1 MPQDQF
7 LRGVGF
13 VAASMFLFA
22 VMDALARVLIQGYP
36 LAQILWLRFGIFLA
50 FAILLIGP
58 RNLRAACRSAAPGL
72 QLVRSLALVFEIGI
86 FIFAFRFLPI
96 GDVHAVAA
104 AAPLIVLALCGT
116 VLRERVP
123 LAVWFA
129 VAAGCVGVLVIVRP
143 GFKEIHW
150 YHLIPVIA
158 TISWGVYQTLV
169 RLVGTRDSAHTTLIW
184 TATIGFV
191 CTSFVG
197 PWTWKA
203 PDAKGWG
210 LLLAAGV
217 LGAMAHYLLIKA
229 YQACSAPRL
238 QPFGYTLVV
247 WAIAV
252 GWLGLGEFPDEIT
265 LLGAAIIVAAG
276 LFALSREMKRG

>member
-1 MPQDQF
+1 MPQDRY
-7 LRGVGF
+7 LAGVGF
-13 VAASMFLFA
+13 VAAAMFLFA
-22 VMDALARVLIQGYP
+22 VMDALARVLIQAYP
-36 LAQILWLRFGIFLA
+36 LPQILWLRFAIFLA
-50 FAILLIGP
+50 FAVALIGP
-58 RNLRAACRSAAPGL
+58 VRVGQAFRSKAPVL

-86 FIFAFRFLPI
+86 FIFAFRYLPI

-104 AAPLIVLALCGT
+104 AAPLIVLALSGT
-116 VLRERVP
+116 VLKERVP
-123 LAVWFA
+123 LAVWLA
-129 VAAGCVGVLVIVRP
+129 VLVGCIGVLVIVRP
-143 GFKEIHW
+143 GFQEIRW

-169 RLVGTRDSAHTTLIW
+169 RLVGTKDSAHTTLIW

-197 PWTWKA
+197 PWFWVA

-217 LGAMAHYLLIKA
+217 LGAFAHYLLIKA

-247 WAIAV
+247 WAILV
-252 GWLGLGEFPDEIT
+252 GWLGLGEFPEEIV
-265 LLGAAIIVAAG
+265 LIGAAIVVAAG
-276 LFALSREMKRG
+276 LFALSREMRRG

>member
-1 MPQDQF
+1 MPQDNF

-13 VAASMFLFA
+13 VATSMFLFA
-22 VMDALARVLIQGYP
+22 VMDALARVLIQSYP
-36 LAQILWLRFGIFLA
+36 LAQILWLRFAFFLA
-50 FAILLIGP
+50 FAALLIGP
-58 RNLRAACRSAAPGL
+58 RNLRAAYRSAVPGL
-72 QLVRSLALVFEIGI
+72 QLIRSLALVFEIGI
-86 FIFAFRFLPI
+86 FIFAFRYLPI

-104 AAPLIVLALCGT
+104 AAPLIVLALSGA
-116 VLRERVP
+116 VLKERVP

-129 VAAGCVGVLVIVRP
+129 VLVGCVGVLVIVRP
-143 GFKEIHW
+143 GFKEILW

-169 RLVGTRDSAHTTLIW
+169 RLVGTKDSPHTTLIW
-184 TATIGFV
+184 TATVGFV

-197 PWTWKA
+197 PWTWIA
-203 PDAKGWG
+203 PDAKGWS
-210 LLLAAGV
+210 LLVAAGI
-217 LGAMAHYLLIKA
+217 LGAFAHYLLIKA

-252 GWLGLGEFPDEIT
+252 GWIGLGEFPDEIT
-265 LLGAAIIVAAG
+265 ILGAAIIVAAG
-276 LFALSREMKRG
+276 LFALSREMRRH